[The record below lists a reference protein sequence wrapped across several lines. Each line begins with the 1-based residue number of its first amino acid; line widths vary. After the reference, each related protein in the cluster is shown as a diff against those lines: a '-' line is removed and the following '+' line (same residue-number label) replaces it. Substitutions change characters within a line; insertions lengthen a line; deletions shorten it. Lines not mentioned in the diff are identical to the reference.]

1 LSSLSFPVI
10 LIINTDFVLH
20 NEWKMI
26 TSNPYIRAFK
36 AGLSGFAVHPST
48 LQATSALNTLNTKY
62 TISNSSESKVN
73 HLTQSLNNY
82 LNRELSSRAFN
93 SSFLNSNS
101 ITSQEATE
109 RFLIHLQEITEFA
122 LQDVNYLKINGAF
135 FSDTSSYYQSFN
147 HASANNYLQE
157 SLLTIAD
164 FMSQDSSIFSD
175 LKNSADQLIKSY
187 GLPATPNS
195 APHLLIGM
203 SQFLNTQLSN
213 VGHLVDIRA

>member
-1 LSSLSFPVI
+1 
-10 LIINTDFVLH
+10 
-20 NEWKMI
+20 
-26 TSNPYIRAFK
+26 
-36 AGLSGFAVHPST
+36 
-48 LQATSALNTLNTKY
+48 
-62 TISNSSESKVN
+62 
-73 HLTQSLNNY
+73 
-82 LNRELSSRAFN
+82 LSSRAFN

-147 HASANNYLQE
+147 HSSANNYLQE

-164 FMSQDSSIFSD
+164 FISQDSSIFSD

-195 APHLLIGM
+195 AQDLLLGM
-203 SQFLNTQLSN
+203 SQFLITQLNN
-213 VGHLVDIRA
+213 VGHIVDIRA